1 MNELSHELKEIMYRL
16 FSTNKY
22 KEFYPWWKC
31 ILKMSE
37 FETVYYTQTERDEQ
51 VKLAMENINYPIIE
65 LCEWLLVNDI
75 ESTGVDS
82 WKFNCGVDFTVN
94 KVFHFNVEFNI
105 YPDITN
111 TKEEES
117 LLRLCI
123 AQGIRNTEV
132 RFNNIKRK
140 EVGEFLKGQTL

>member
-1 MNELSHELKEIMYRL
+1 MKELSSELKEIMYRT
-16 FSTNKY
+16 FTIADC
-22 KEFYPWWKC
+22 KEFYPWWKR
-31 ILKMSE
+31 ILKMRE
-37 FETVYYTQTERDEQ
+37 FETTTPTQEESDER
-51 VKLAMENINYPIIE
+51 VALAMENINYPIIE

-75 ESTGVDS
+75 ESTGSDS
-82 WKFNCGVDFTVN
+82 WKFNCGGDFTVN
-94 KVFHFNVEFNI
+94 KIFHFNVEFSI